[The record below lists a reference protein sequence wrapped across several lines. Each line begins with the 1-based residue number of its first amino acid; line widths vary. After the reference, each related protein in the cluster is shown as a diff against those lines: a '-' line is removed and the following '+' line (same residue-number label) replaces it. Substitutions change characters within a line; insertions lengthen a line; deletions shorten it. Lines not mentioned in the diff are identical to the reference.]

1 MQSNA
6 EGRRERRDTGDLGWL
21 QIIVLS
27 HRLALP
33 DFLESKAILILIP
46 CSSAAAGDID
56 LITHGLYSYSSLLTL
71 LCNTVLLY
79 KNVTYCILSLSLCE
93 CETSTMMIKSQR
105 CEDSC
110 EPFRFRLT
118 LVKLLNWVFKLGL
131 YR

>member
-1 MQSNA
+1 MSDRTANA

-79 KNVTYCILSLSLCE
+79 NKT
-93 CETSTMMIKSQR
+93 KSGQ
-105 CEDSC
+105 
-110 EPFRFRLT
+110 
-118 LVKLLNWVFKLGL
+118 
-131 YR
+131 